1 MERNALTNK
10 IRWHDF
16 KDKGTPFYDF
26 EFKAIK
32 VFHMKNFY
40 KFVYW
45 WLQEEGYRA
54 ANPEDEIDDHPETF
68 YEEWRMPDGD
78 LQRRIWWRMLFNPE
92 FHGQDSARH
101 RYIIDLN
108 YKNLFMRNVDTVIN
122 GRKVKAQEGEVEV
135 VVNAYLW
142 YYTKDV
148 EEHPLLK
155 YFKYFFKK
163 RWIKPMKEGYRDDL
177 RARMR
182 KFQDALRDFFNMATY
197 EDDEKNFHL
206 ERGL

>member
-1 MERNALTNK
+1 MGGAAVPYLR
-10 IRWHDF
+10 F
-16 KDKGTPFYDF
+16 KDSKSKGESFYDF

-45 WLQEEGYRA
+45 WLQEEGYRGC
-54 ANPEDEIDDHPETF
+54 NPEDENDDHPETY

-78 LQRRIWWRMLFNPE
+78 MQRRIWWRLVFNPE
-92 FHGQDSARH
+92 FHGRDEARH
-101 RYIIDLN
+101 RYIIDIN
-108 YKNLFMRNVDTVIN
+108 FKNLFLKNVDTVIN
-122 GRKVKAQEGEVEV
+122 GRKVKAQEGEIELKVD
-135 VVNAYLW
+135 AKLL
-142 YYTKDV
+142 YYMEDV
-148 EEHPLLK
+148 FEHPILH

-163 RWIKPMKEGYRDDL
+163 RWTKPMKEGYRDDL